1 VPIFT
6 LGGAVARVPDDATAV
21 ANRQATHDINITA
34 AWLPDDPDS
43 DRHIEWVRDFFG
55 ALEPHSRGVYVNFT
69 SDDTAGRISTAAY
82 TSVQW
87 ERLVAVK
94 TTLDP
99 ANVFHHNA
107 NIPPRSPAT

>member
-1 VPIFT
+1 MTMRPR
-6 LGGAVARVPDDATAV
+6 AVVMGSVSSGPPEDASHPGKRPTSS
-21 ANRQATHDINITA
+21 QASA
-34 AWLPDDPDS
+34 
-43 DRHIEWVRDFFG
+43 
-55 ALEPHSRGVYVNFT
+55 
-69 SDDTAGRISTAAY
+69 AGRISTAAY

-107 NIPPRSPAT
+107 NIPPRSPTT